1 MQNQSITL
9 HSERKAH
16 LTTSEAAQRLQRA
29 PITLQKWRALG
40 LGPRFFHQGRRVY
53 YSLSDLKAFERQY
66 AEKLIEEIL
75 ETNRPITKTKAM
87 AKLLGVSICTSVSTK
102 GGAFVGPRL
111 PKWRRNQVTC

>member
-1 MQNQSITL
+1 MTNQSITL
-9 HSERKAH
+9 DSERRNH

-53 YSLSDLKAFERQY
+53 YALTDLKAFERQY

-102 GGAFVGPRL
+102 GCTFVGPRL
-111 PKWRRNQVTC
+111 PQWQRNHARC